1 MEQPREFAK
10 LEKYAKLKR
19 WWNEARKAASEWHSD
34 HSRTWVNDGFKR
46 GNAASTIFQVPET
59 QMTYRAL
66 RRFHFRGLGPRTE
79 EDGSD
84 KCVCDT
90 TSRCAVFC
98 AVESE
103 TRTRLRSWTEPWI
116 WTDEGLE

>member
-1 MEQPREFAK
+1 MEQSRESHK
-10 LEKYAKLKR
+10 LEKYVKMKR
-19 WWNEARKAASEWHSD
+19 WWNEARKAVSGWHSD
-34 HSRTWVNDGFKR
+34 HSRTWVNDGLKR
-46 GNAASTIFQVPET
+46 GSVDDTPPSRNGS
-59 QMTYRAL
+59 AL
-66 RRFHFRGLGPRTE
+66 RRLHFRGHGLRTE

-84 KCVCDT
+84 KCVCGA

-103 TRTRLRSWTEPWI
+103 TCTRLRSWTEPRI